1 MTAHALS
8 RAKTRRGQTAVL
20 TGPFL
25 VLVLIVAAGAGC
37 VSYLLWPTWPSDS
50 PALDVPALPVTVGGV
65 LFEVPPA
72 AIRAKLQRHAG
83 QHERLDLAFSWP
95 ELSPPNDRGLRDNRP
110 IDEEN
115 ATAALVEAE
124 NDRLFVT
131 IVSLAGML
139 PPLERLRTIYPRY
152 AAAQAA
158 AGPDGLAVLPF
169 RSATPYDGEDLVY
182 AANHPEQFLA
192 RCTRAAGAVRD
203 TCISERALDG
213 AQISIRFPRDWLSDW
228 RNVAA
233 GFERLV
239 AQLHPDRREGA
250 VDKELFQIGAE
261 NGHLEIVGALVVLI
275 VDK

>member
-1 MTAHALS
+1 MTAHALP
-8 RAKTRRGQTAVL
+8 RRKTRRGKTAVL

-25 VLVLIVAAGAGC
+25 LVVLTVAAAVAC
-37 VSYLLWPTWPSDS
+37 VSYLLWPTWPSDP

-72 AIRAKLQRHAG
+72 AMRTKLQRQAG
-83 QHERLDLAFSWP
+83 QHDRIDLVFSWP
-95 ELSPPNDRGLRDNRP
+95 ELSPPTNDRRLRDNRP
-110 IDEEN
+110 INEEN
-115 ATAALVEAE
+115 AAAALAEAE

-131 IVSLAGML
+131 IVSLAGVL

-152 AAAQAA
+152 VAAQAA

-182 AANHPEQFLA
+182 AATNPERFVA
-192 RCTRAAGAVRD
+192 RCTRAAVAVAG
-203 TCISERALDG
+203 TCISERAFDG

-233 GFERLV
+233 SFDRLA
-239 AQLHPDRREGA
+239 AQLHPDRR
-250 VDKELFQIGAE
+250 
-261 NGHLEIVGALVVLI
+261 
-275 VDK
+275 

>member
-1 MTAHALS
+1 MTAHALP
-8 RAKTRRGQTAVL
+8 RAKTRRGKTAVL

-25 VLVLIVAAGAGC
+25 LLVLIVAAAVGC
-37 VSYLLWPTWPSDS
+37 VAYLLWPTWPSNS

-72 AIRAKLQRHAG
+72 AIRAKLQRQAG
-83 QHERLDLAFSWP
+83 QHERIDLVFSWP
-95 ELSPPNDRGLRDNRP
+95 ELSPPNNRGLRDNRP

-115 ATAALVEAE
+115 ATTALAEAE

-131 IVSLAGML
+131 IVGLAGVL

-152 AAAQAA
+152 VAAQAA
-158 AGPDGLAVLPF
+158 AAPDGLAVLPF

-182 AANHPEQFLA
+182 TANNPEQFFT
-192 RCTRAAGAVRD
+192 RCTRATGAVRG

-213 AQISIRFPRDWLSDW
+213 ALISIRFPRDWLSDW

-233 GFERLV
+233 GFDRLTT
-239 AQLHPDRREGA
+239 QLHPDGR
-250 VDKELFQIGAE
+250 
-261 NGHLEIVGALVVLI
+261 
-275 VDK
+275 